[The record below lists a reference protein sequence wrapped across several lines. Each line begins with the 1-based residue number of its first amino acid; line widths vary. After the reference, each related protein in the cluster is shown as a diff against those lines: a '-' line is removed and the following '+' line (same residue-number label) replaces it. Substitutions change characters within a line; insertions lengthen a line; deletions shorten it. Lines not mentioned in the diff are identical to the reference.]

1 MKKDIEKIT
10 SLLFSLN
17 QKIKEAF
24 GKKTDE
30 TIPSIVQM
38 RVLYF
43 VDAKKSPSM
52 KEVAE
57 YFCVS
62 SPSATEM
69 IERLI
74 KSGLLTRKSNV
85 EDRRSVN
92 IAITAKG
99 KKELSNAK
107 KIADK
112 FISKSVSNLSK
123 KELESFLE
131 ILKKINNPDVL
142 VGIPTKTSGLKLK

>member
-10 SLLFSLN
+10 SLLFSFN
-17 QKIKEAF
+17 QKMKEAF
-24 GKKTDE
+24 GKNTNE
-30 TIPSIVQM
+30 SIPSIVQM

-43 VDAKKSPSM
+43 VNEKKNPSM
-52 KEVAE
+52 KEVSE

-74 KSGLLTRKSNV
+74 KSGSLTRKANL

-92 IAITAKG
+92 IAITKKG
-99 KKELSNAK
+99 KKELNSAK

-112 FISKSVSNLSK
+112 FIAKSVSNLNK
-123 KELESFLE
+123 KELENFLE
-131 ILKKINNPDVL
+131 ILEKIN
-142 VGIPTKTSGLKLK
+142 K